1 MRRHAEAEAM
11 ATEEKAPKRRGRSR
25 SLICCTV
32 CLIVFV
38 VFNAALIGGAVLAF
52 NHFVSPYI
60 GGVKFGEVV
69 SLLSGI
75 STGAKE
81 EKVVTEGYAE
91 EDLDRFYAELNTKLY
106 QHVKTDAELEA
117 DYNALP
123 QEEKDAISPEEYFAK
138 NKYTITISKIMEMLP
153 MLDQGESGGA
163 GGEMASL
170 SDRQREAVDNYVRS
184 LEASTDVGD
193 GTETGTENEALT
205 ALLKELEFDFS
216 PILDYD
222 HTADGEDEALTT
234 FQIDGKQ
241 IGALV
246 NDVLTALLD
255 TALQQ
260 ANNASGEGAESTGG
274 IDLSGLPLSEFFRVP
289 QVILSYANE
298 RPGADA
304 EESVVDAYEKSVFM
318 ALTLQL
324 KIHDFLN
331 HEAVTAMFS
340 DAMASMGAP
349 EQMNG
354 IVPGFIKGLLP
365 KQLFLTVGIY
375 PLDNTRDLY
384 VRFNSMNDKQV
395 GILSK
400 VVNSLTETLGFSL
413 LPEEDTEGEGPQYDV
428 PEDAPFLT
436 QVNAMVGGLLQG
448 VTETVPVSFVPVGE
462 EGNRAG
468 LRLAH
473 IQMLLSLMGIYNPED
488 IENSVTPHAFLSTL
502 KCLLDEKKAELGY
515 TEEDLNLLYA
525 ELEAKYGVN
534 KEYWEEHSLLEEDAI
549 NDLPAQIAISN
560 VDFNQPSS
568 VMRVNLYDSQLAAL
582 VADAI
587 ESGLLMA
594 GSGEV
599 AAAAEGEGAPA
610 GDNVLL
616 DALHFKQINIE
627 LVETHPVKG
636 ELYRVGAV
644 ASISL
649 ADLMGAF
656 LAEGDNPIVETL
668 AEALPEGITLG
679 INLYIQQTGSGE
691 DLVRV
696 IGAETGHDTGVV
708 INKFDE
714 QYSKKSLDT
723 IMLMVSSLGDDEL
736 SLDDLTA
743 QIEDVFAQIFDLI
756 SENLYCEV
764 ELHEDE
770 WQGDT
775 HGALQLP
782 SLYELVRGFSKRFVA
797 ESEGALTDADVL
809 SVEEIQDL
817 FKVVY
822 NYHEY
827 APNAYVGTP
836 ADAVLSELQDKYYLN
851 TQFTAEE
858 LFNGNIAEQISAD
871 SLRFNPTTDKVGL
884 YTDTRALSE
893 LNVAIQGGALAQL
906 INDSGMLEEL
916 TDGSVAAAG
925 EGAMDSLIKSVS
937 VVNCEFVKED
947 LDGNGTAD
955 GLAIKLI
962 LRAVLKEES
971 VAAAG
976 EGEGMSFSVEQ
987 FLPEDIYLTARVLLY
1002 AEDYSQ
1008 TARFHTEIEINDRPA
1023 DNFLRLVKVFAG
1035 ADMAEELIGNIETA
1049 MDDAFAAIEDSIVLV
1064 YDVAGEQLQ
1073 LGNIFATINKLAHSG
1088 DGSYTSDPADD
1099 LALANRLR
1107 EFGRNP
1113 EVGYHATHTDVVWDL
1128 DVDSWSNSYVG
1139 LPADS
1144 DAFFADI
1151 NRNFYIADGKEIT
1164 ADNIQELNIDAGT
1177 LDFTKLYQD
1186 TTPYAELRT
1195 QLTDRRMGALIESFI
1210 GEATIP
1216 VEGVGEASVLALH
1229 VAPGSL
1235 TAWIQ
1240 VKAISADPED
1250 IITKIL
1256 PPYLYLQAEIDLDND
1271 YATSLCIND
1280 MTKEETQNLF
1290 DRLVDMATSFGI
1302 EFEINLDDLTS
1313 TVSEQIRPVFEDT
1326 LSRFG
1331 GIEYTDGAIVLP
1343 TLFDFLVD
1351 GSYAAEGEDMA
1362 MYEKTPYEFSAGMD
1376 ALGMAVDSE
1385 GYYLDGEGNRIKTDP
1400 EALRAD
1406 LQAFGSAPALSTETL
1421 AAETPTVFTADG
1433 VAHFGTIG
1441 KDVTVVRGLSA
1452 ELLALANESDN
1463 VFAESGTPGSMTDNA
1478 ARFFHYIN
1486 RNFYI
1491 AEGSQISTDN
1501 MEGTVTIGADF
1512 IDFASI
1518 YGDTRDL
1525 EDMRTYLDGAALGA
1539 IASLIYPEGIALE
1552 GGNAHIVQMHLYHGA
1567 DTERALD
1574 GYYTLQTI
1582 VRVTMEGDG
1591 STNAMPG
1598 ALFVTA
1604 LTIIDPAAP
1613 EGTRYKTELV
1623 LNNMGDAVGATL
1635 ADRTGA
1641 TRTFFSRLN
1650 VLAGNFG
1657 IANDLTLDSVSEKLK
1672 EPLEL
1677 LFDEYLGIF
1686 GKIKYEAAGLRLPS
1700 LYEYLCDGKLK
1711 SEGGNTYYSTED
1723 ADRMKDS
1730 DGSYTDPEDLM
1741 YRLREFGAA
1750 DTVADLGNNLYAWQ
1764 DGRPT
1769 GSGVRYNANQFDASA
1784 ADDFYRQLQAY
1795 YFFRNRPTA
1804 DMFGNNDIFA
1814 DIAGAHISDTFNLT
1828 GIVDL
1833 DHDFTAAELAY
1844 RTSGLYNYAGEQYGV
1859 KLSDRALGAIIN
1871 AQGADGI
1878 EITNATIQSI
1888 RVTSFTMLP
1897 VDANRL
1903 SIELTVLAT
1912 LNKSDATSALPSKFY
1927 MTVRT
1932 LRDTTFA
1939 EGDPARYTSQV
1950 TVNRFDFG
1958 EGGALGGFD
1967 ELLNYNIAHLAAFD
1981 IASQINTDSVAESVE
1996 SALASMF
2003 DTKMTDYMAGFG
2015 AYDAGEQATHGVG
2028 YMEFYSFYHQAVN
2041 HIESIDRA
2049 AHPNADKD
2057 LQMVIYKLHNINPLL
2072 SVNPSTGTEAITYEN
2087 KTVMGMSVPVSATFT
2102 DRAIANVVLSA
2113 MHDDEINYITSA
2125 QGLIFTG
2132 SAVGTDNHNA
2142 FYTAW
2147 QQLADAS
2154 LDDEFAFAD
2163 GKTYVALTV
2172 NLHLDGAGVVATELQ
2187 VLPDDLKGTVMLELK
2202 ADGTCEVVGTFFN
2215 DLLADEFALLGD
2227 FITDSTSELA
2237 KVEDTVKDKINDEL
2251 NKIIQVGALA
2261 GLSTVVESS
2270 RFANLTFVD
2279 GAFVDTVDYVGQ
2291 VKYSFAS

>member
-11 ATEEKAPKRRGRSR
+11 ATEEKAPKRRGMSR
-25 SLICCTV
+25 RMICCTV

-60 GGVKFGEVV
+60 GGVKFGEVI

-81 EKVVTEGYAE
+81 DKVVTEGYAE

-138 NKYTITISKIMEMLP
+138 NKYTITISKIMEILP
-153 MLDQGESGGA
+153 QLDQGESGGA

-298 RPGADA
+298 RPGAGA
-304 EESVVDAYEKSVFM
+304 EQSVVDAYEKSVFM

-340 DAMASMGAP
+340 DTMASMGAP
-349 EQMNG
+349 EQLNG

-400 VVNSLTETLGFSL
+400 VVNSLTETMGFSL
-413 LPEEDTEGEGPQYDV
+413 LPEEGTEGEGPQYDV
-428 PEDAPFLT
+428 PEDASFLT

-515 TEEDLNLLYA
+515 TEEDLDLLYA

-587 ESGLLMA
+587 ENGLLTA

-627 LVETHPVKG
+627 LVETDPVKG

-723 IMLMVSSLGDDEL
+723 IMLMVSSLGDSEL
-736 SLDDLTA
+736 SLDDLTT

-809 SVEEIQDL
+809 SVDEIQDL

-827 APNAYVGTP
+827 APSTYVGTP

-871 SLRFNPTTDKVGL
+871 SLRFNPTADKVGL
-884 YTDTRALSE
+884 YTDTRVLSE

-906 INDSGMLEEL
+906 INDSGMLDEL
-916 TDGSVAAAG
+916 TGGSVAAAG

-947 LDGNGTAD
+947 LDDNGTAD

-962 LRAVLKEES
+962 LRAVFKEES

-987 FLPEDIYLTARVLLY
+987 FLTEDIYLSARVLLD
-1002 AEDYSQ
+1002 AEDYSH
-1008 TARFHTEIEINDRPA
+1008 TARFHT
-1023 DNFLRLVKVFAG
+1023 
-1035 ADMAEELIGNIETA
+1035 
-1049 MDDAFAAIEDSIVLV
+1049 
-1064 YDVAGEQLQ
+1064 
-1073 LGNIFATINKLAHSG
+1073 
-1088 DGSYTSDPADD
+1088 
-1099 LALANRLR
+1099 
-1107 EFGRNP
+1107 
-1113 EVGYHATHTDVVWDL
+1113 
-1128 DVDSWSNSYVG
+1128 
-1139 LPADS
+1139 
-1144 DAFFADI
+1144 
-1151 NRNFYIADGKEIT
+1151 
-1164 ADNIQELNIDAGT
+1164 
-1177 LDFTKLYQD
+1177 
-1186 TTPYAELRT
+1186 
-1195 QLTDRRMGALIESFI
+1195 
-1210 GEATIP
+1210 
-1216 VEGVGEASVLALH
+1216 
-1229 VAPGSL
+1229 
-1235 TAWIQ
+1235 
-1240 VKAISADPED
+1240 
-1250 IITKIL
+1250 
-1256 PPYLYLQAEIDLDND
+1256 
-1271 YATSLCIND
+1271 
-1280 MTKEETQNLF
+1280 
-1290 DRLVDMATSFGI
+1290 
-1302 EFEINLDDLTS
+1302 
-1313 TVSEQIRPVFEDT
+1313 
-1326 LSRFG
+1326 
-1331 GIEYTDGAIVLP
+1331 
-1343 TLFDFLVD
+1343 
-1351 GSYAAEGEDMA
+1351 
-1362 MYEKTPYEFSAGMD
+1362 
-1376 ALGMAVDSE
+1376 
-1385 GYYLDGEGNRIKTDP
+1385 
-1400 EALRAD
+1400 
-1406 LQAFGSAPALSTETL
+1406 
-1421 AAETPTVFTADG
+1421 
-1433 VAHFGTIG
+1433 
-1441 KDVTVVRGLSA
+1441 
-1452 ELLALANESDN
+1452 
-1463 VFAESGTPGSMTDNA
+1463 
-1478 ARFFHYIN
+1478 
-1486 RNFYI
+1486 
-1491 AEGSQISTDN
+1491 
-1501 MEGTVTIGADF
+1501 
-1512 IDFASI
+1512 
-1518 YGDTRDL
+1518 
-1525 EDMRTYLDGAALGA
+1525 
-1539 IASLIYPEGIALE
+1539 
-1552 GGNAHIVQMHLYHGA
+1552 
-1567 DTERALD
+1567 
-1574 GYYTLQTI
+1574 
-1582 VRVTMEGDG
+1582 
-1591 STNAMPG
+1591 
-1598 ALFVTA
+1598 
-1604 LTIIDPAAP
+1604 
-1613 EGTRYKTELV
+1613 
-1623 LNNMGDAVGATL
+1623 
-1635 ADRTGA
+1635 
-1641 TRTFFSRLN
+1641 
-1650 VLAGNFG
+1650 
-1657 IANDLTLDSVSEKLK
+1657 
-1672 EPLEL
+1672 
-1677 LFDEYLGIF
+1677 
-1686 GKIKYEAAGLRLPS
+1686 
-1700 LYEYLCDGKLK
+1700 
-1711 SEGGNTYYSTED
+1711 
-1723 ADRMKDS
+1723 
-1730 DGSYTDPEDLM
+1730 
-1741 YRLREFGAA
+1741 
-1750 DTVADLGNNLYAWQ
+1750 
-1764 DGRPT
+1764 
-1769 GSGVRYNANQFDASA
+1769 
-1784 ADDFYRQLQAY
+1784 
-1795 YFFRNRPTA
+1795 
-1804 DMFGNNDIFA
+1804 
-1814 DIAGAHISDTFNLT
+1814 
-1828 GIVDL
+1828 
-1833 DHDFTAAELAY
+1833 
-1844 RTSGLYNYAGEQYGV
+1844 
-1859 KLSDRALGAIIN
+1859 
-1871 AQGADGI
+1871 
-1878 EITNATIQSI
+1878 
-1888 RVTSFTMLP
+1888 
-1897 VDANRL
+1897 
-1903 SIELTVLAT
+1903 
-1912 LNKSDATSALPSKFY
+1912 
-1927 MTVRT
+1927 
-1932 LRDTTFA
+1932 
-1939 EGDPARYTSQV
+1939 
-1950 TVNRFDFG
+1950 
-1958 EGGALGGFD
+1958 
-1967 ELLNYNIAHLAAFD
+1967 
-1981 IASQINTDSVAESVE
+1981 
-1996 SALASMF
+1996 
-2003 DTKMTDYMAGFG
+2003 
-2015 AYDAGEQATHGVG
+2015 
-2028 YMEFYSFYHQAVN
+2028 
-2041 HIESIDRA
+2041 
-2049 AHPNADKD
+2049 
-2057 LQMVIYKLHNINPLL
+2057 
-2072 SVNPSTGTEAITYEN
+2072 
-2087 KTVMGMSVPVSATFT
+2087 
-2102 DRAIANVVLSA
+2102 
-2113 MHDDEINYITSA
+2113 
-2125 QGLIFTG
+2125 
-2132 SAVGTDNHNA
+2132 
-2142 FYTAW
+2142 
-2147 QQLADAS
+2147 
-2154 LDDEFAFAD
+2154 
-2163 GKTYVALTV
+2163 
-2172 NLHLDGAGVVATELQ
+2172 
-2187 VLPDDLKGTVMLELK
+2187 
-2202 ADGTCEVVGTFFN
+2202 
-2215 DLLADEFALLGD
+2215 
-2227 FITDSTSELA
+2227 
-2237 KVEDTVKDKINDEL
+2237 
-2251 NKIIQVGALA
+2251 
-2261 GLSTVVESS
+2261 
-2270 RFANLTFVD
+2270 
-2279 GAFVDTVDYVGQ
+2279 
-2291 VKYSFAS
+2291 